1 MSEIFDPKGYYAV
14 LNLPLDAGSGLIKQN
29 YRDLAKLWHPDHN
42 TAPDA
47 MEKFQLLSAAYETL
61 SDDRRRLVY
70 DLLALVYTSAD
81 FPDVETIEPFRA
93 AGNNGNVGLNRE
105 TGSNSA
111 ANIRV
116 LNLKQVRGM
125 LWTYRADTVKY
136 YVTAA
141 QALRR
146 ELKTSWLNWLL
157 GWWSP
162 QAFLKN
168 IAALAENFWQ
178 VNPGADNLRLLVHNA
193 VAYLQAGQ
201 NELAA
206 QSAVMALDYASN
218 SQRLPLQKL
227 LSDLGI
233 RVSRPRHWN
242 FAALKLV
249 QLSFPLA
256 LAVLAL
262 LPPSAQYLS
271 EADLLKFW
279 NKSGGIAY
287 YQEVNF
293 GARGRTVDDV
303 VVGKVLNIPVDRSDL
318 SKLYHLKSA
327 QQVMYGPSEEFDILK
342 KLPAGT
348 TVRLTGISPDK
359 IWARIMIDNGEM
371 GFVRM
376 EDLIKGIGNPV
387 PDFSKVYQ
395 AN

>member
-93 AGNNGNVGLNRE
+93 SGE
-105 TGSNSA
+105 DGS

-116 LNLKQVRGM
+116 LNLKRVRGM
-125 LWTYRADTVKY
+125 VWTYRADSEKY

-141 QALRR
+141 QAFRR
-146 ELKTSWLNWLL
+146 ELTSSWLNWLL

-162 QAFLKN
+162 HAFLKN
-168 IAALAENFWQ
+168 IAALSENFRQ

-193 VAYLQAGQ
+193 VAYLRLGQ

-206 QSAVMALDYASN
+206 QSAVIALDYASN
-218 SQRLPLQKL
+218 AQRLPLQNL
-227 LSDLGI
+227 LSYLGI

-242 FAALKLV
+242 FAALKLA
-249 QLSFPLA
+249 QLTFPLV

-318 SKLYHLKSA
+318 SKLYHLKDA

-376 EDLIKGIGNPV
+376 ENLAKGIGKPV

-395 AN
+395 AE